1 MNSEF
6 LDEIERIYY
15 DYELSTYLLI
25 NYGFIDRR
33 EFRSLF

>member
-6 LDEIERIYY
+6 LDEIARIYY

-25 NYGFIDRR
+25 MDLLIVG
-33 EFRSLF
+33 SLEVCSS